1 MDSVINDKWWY
12 AANST
17 RAAGATATHTLT
29 WRTPNVGITIITM
42 IDVDDN
48 RCWIRNWK
56 LVIVH
61 ALGNFFFYL
70 WRKTNSCRIS
80 VGSIADRYAITE
92 QKPTEKTN
100 KLLFHF
106 HFVSFL
112 LFSLCLSLSV
122 SLRCL
127 IYSGK
132 LLMVAAVRQAFGC
145 HHSSPPAFIRSCS
158 IPHLSLDFSSLPVLF
173 LGRNGFLQ
181 TSICMHLRAWFIND
195 ALRMCNACID
205 CAWMEISHYPSM
217 SQ

>member
-112 LFSLCLSLSV
+112 LFSLCLSLCLSEMFDLFRKIVDGCGRKTSV
-122 SLRCL
+122 WL
-127 IYSGK
+127 
-132 LLMVAAVRQAFGC
+132 
-145 HHSSPPAFIRSCS
+145 
-158 IPHLSLDFSSLPVLF
+158 SSLVSSGFHQILLYSTLILGFFFTSRSVLGSER
-173 LGRNGFLQ
+173 LSANE
-181 TSICMHLRAWFIND
+181 HLYAF
-195 ALRMCNACID
+195 ACVIHKW
-205 CAWMEISHYPSM
+205 CIAYV
-217 SQ
+217 